1 MPLATDTERRL
12 REEGRRGKGFVVAAV
27 VRRPLSGGLM
37 TAGGLC
43 ALVIGLAAIDV
54 RVRDQI
60 ARAFTR
66 RGPTEEL
73 TTVASHLNEIV
84 LIAARAV
91 REQSIEHSPMVI
103 FALAAMV
110 LVLFMTRTC
119 K

>member
-1 MPLATDTERRL
+1 MPDVNRRKFSGALA
-12 REEGRRGKGFVVAAV
+12 
-27 VRRPLSGGLM
+27 

-43 ALVIGLAAIDV
+43 ALLTGLAVIDV

-60 ARAFTR
+60 ARAFTS

-73 TTVASHLNEIV
+73 TTVASHLNEIA
-84 LIAARAV
+84 LIAAQAV
-91 REQSIEHSPMVI
+91 TDQSIEHSPMVI